1 MAQILNLA
9 DVEARLKLVLGFFN
23 NDTTRF
29 SIHLGR
35 YLVKNKQTYLPSK
48 AGDENTDQSKQGEKK
63 ESKTNVTTDPG
74 KAGSRDFEMDSMF
87 KLVTSSFDKDI
98 GTDLLS
104 LLKADTSLKLTSD
117 KLTEAQRI
125 RRASALGAMTS
136 KITGEEGRKMSS
148 IEKNAAV
155 IDNAIFLADTEEKED
170 AEVEDDFEQEDF
182 RAGDEVV
189 IIEGD
194 NCSLFGTLQH
204 STGGIF
210 GIFDDAVKEDEEGNY
225 GVDVHMA
232 DGGEDEGFWIHPE
245 AMQHKKYLPGDEVKV
260 IDGINVGRVG
270 TIQVDESGLMRFDAG
285 SYGVDVKM
293 EDGAIEGYWIH
304 PTSMVFLDEEKG
316 KERKQ
321 AKAAEEADLEEID
334 KFEFLPYCAMPGDVM
349 DEALG
354 EQLNTF
360 EIDINIKRLVT
371 KSGKVLYRFGGKRH
385 LVRYI
390 HGVLLVKQNKVWTE
404 LIPELRKLSGMTAG
418 ESDIFSK

>member
-9 DVEARLKLVLGFFN
+9 DVESRLKLVLSFFN

-35 YLVKNKQTYLPSK
+35 YLAKNQRTYLPPK

-63 ESKTNVTTDPG
+63 ESKKDVTTDMKKSG
-74 KAGSRDFEMDSMF
+74 TKEFETDSMF
-87 KLVTSSFDKDI
+87 KLLASSFDKDI
-98 GTDLLS
+98 GTDLFT
-104 LLKADTSLKLTSD
+104 LLKTSETGKVSSD
-117 KLTEAQRI
+117 KVKEAQRI
-125 RRASALGAMTS
+125 RRASALATIKS
-136 KITGEEGRKMSS
+136 TITDEDGRKMSS
-148 IEKNAAV
+148 IEKKSAV
-155 IDNAIFLADTEEKED
+155 VDNAIFLAETEEKED
-170 AEVEDDFEQEDF
+170 EAVEDDYEQEEF
-182 RAGDEVV
+182 KAGDEVI

-204 STGGIF
+204 STDGIF
-210 GIFDDAVKEDEEGNY
+210 GIFDDTVKEDDEGNY

-270 TIQVDESGLMRFDAG
+270 TIQVDDKGLMRFDAG

-293 EDGAIEGYWIH
+293 EDGTIEGYWIH
-304 PTSMVFLDEEKG
+304 PTSMKFLDEDKEKKRKKA
-316 KERKQ
+316 KEE
-321 AKAAEEADLEEID
+321 EEADLEEID
-334 KFEFLPYCAMPGDVM
+334 QFEFLPYVALPGDAM
-349 DEALG
+349 DEALA

-360 EIDINIKRLVT
+360 EIDLNIKRLVT
-371 KSGKVLYRFGGKRH
+371 KSGKVVYRYGGKRH

-390 HGVLLVKQNKVWTE
+390 HGVLLVKENKIWTE
-404 LIPELRKLSGMTAG
+404 LIPELRKLAGMNA
-418 ESDIFSK
+418 